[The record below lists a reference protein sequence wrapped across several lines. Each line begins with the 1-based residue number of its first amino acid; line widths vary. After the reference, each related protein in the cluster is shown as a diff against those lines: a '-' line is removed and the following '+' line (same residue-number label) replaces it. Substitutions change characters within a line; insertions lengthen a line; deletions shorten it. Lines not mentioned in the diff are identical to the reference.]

1 MILCSGAF
9 DYVHSGHTRYL
20 LAARALDPSA
30 LLLVAIAPDS
40 YIRTVKGREPGWNQK
55 CRMQTVA
62 ALQGVDGVIAQKET
76 SVADLIRLLRPRWFV
91 KGRDWQAQLPS
102 DVIAAC
108 EAVGAQMM
116 FTDTE
121 ATHTSEV
128 LID

>member
-40 YIRTVKGREPGWNQK
+40 YIRTVKGRAPGWNQT

-62 ALQGVDGVIAQKET
+62 ALQGVDGVIAQRET
-76 SVADLIRLLRPRWFV
+76 SVANLIRLLKPTAFV
-91 KGRDWQAQLPS
+91 KGRDWMYRIPA
-102 DVIAAC
+102 DVVAAID
-108 EAVGAQMM
+108 AVGCRMV

-121 ATHTSEV
+121 ATHTSEA
-128 LID
+128 LA